1 MDVAVL
7 AVGRDVTAVGDVP
20 GADVDAY
27 GIAHEGDATG
37 RPPGTGSIP
46 GMRIPGRARFGD
58 VIARQLAM
66 FADDHRDLMLRVEQ
80 ARVSYTH
87 AGASEAEERY
97 GDYMDLVEEA
107 EEELLALRDRYAETM
122 AARDRMRYEREFSKA
137 AERRLPSLVV
147 RRIYQRAMDPDLDE

>member
-7 AVGRDVTAVGDVP
+7 AVGRDVAAVGDVP
-20 GADVDAY
+20 GADSYAD
-27 GIAHEGDATG
+27 GIAHQGDATG
-37 RPPGTGSIP
+37 PPPDTGSIQD
-46 GMRIPGRARFGD
+46 MRIPGRARFGD

-66 FADDHRDLMLRVEQ
+66 FADDHHDLMLRVEQ

-107 EEELLALRDRYAETM
+107 EEELLALRDRYAERM

>member
-1 MDVAVL
+1 MDVTVL
-7 AVGRDVTAVGDVP
+7 AVGRDVAAVGDVP
-20 GADVDAY
+20 GADSYAY
-27 GIAHEGDATG
+27 RIAHQGDATG
-37 RPPGTGSIP
+37 PPPGTGSIQ

-66 FADDHRDLMLRVEQ
+66 FADDHHDLMLRVEQ

-107 EEELLALRDRYAETM
+107 EEELLALRDRYAERM

>member
-7 AVGRDVTAVGDVP
+7 AVGRDVAAVGDVP
-20 GADVDAY
+20 GADSEAY
-27 GIAHEGDATG
+27 GITHQGDATG
-37 RPPGTGSIP
+37 PPPGTGSIQ

-66 FADDHRDLMLRVEQ
+66 FADDHHDLMLRVEQ

-107 EEELLALRDRYAETM
+107 EEELLALRDRYAERM

>member
-7 AVGRDVTAVGDVP
+7 AVGRNVAAVGDVP
-20 GADVDAY
+20 GADSEAY

-37 RPPGTGSIP
+37 RPPGAGSIP

-87 AGASEAEERY
+87 TGAS
-97 GDYMDLVEEA
+97 EA

>member
-1 MDVAVL
+1 V
-7 AVGRDVTAVGDVP
+7 
-20 GADVDAY
+20 
-27 GIAHEGDATG
+27 
-37 RPPGTGSIP
+37 
-46 GMRIPGRARFGD
+46 RIPGRPRFSD
-58 VIARQLAM
+58 VIRRQLELFDAES
-66 FADDHRDLMLRVEQ
+66 FDLLRRIDEAKRAYDR
-80 ARVSYTH
+80 AR
-87 AGASEAEERY
+87 AGEAEEAY

>member
-1 MDVAVL
+1 
-7 AVGRDVTAVGDVP
+7 
-20 GADVDAY
+20 
-27 GIAHEGDATG
+27 
-37 RPPGTGSIP
+37 
-46 GMRIPGRARFGD
+46 MRIPGRARFGD
-58 VIARQLAM
+58 VITRQLAM